1 MGTIFDLRNVS
12 YSYVG
17 KINAL
22 NDINIKVEPGEQIS
36 IIGANGC
43 GKSTFLALLDG
54 LIYPT
59 LGEFYAFDNKIVE
72 EVFDTIKDNKFRSY
86 FRKKIGF
93 VFQNSDVQL
102 FSPTVF
108 DEIAFGPL
116 QLDMNPEDVRIRVL
130 DVMEMI
136 EITKLKDRSPHN
148 LSGGEKKKVCIASVL
163 ANNPDVLLLDEPTAG
178 LDPRTQLWL
187 IELLQ
192 ELGTAG
198 KTIITATHDLETV
211 EQISKRVI
219 VIGEDHRIVVDD
231 RAEKVLDN
239 LELLLSSNLIHEHM
253 HIHGRLVHEHLHP
266 AHDEKHVH
274 EHEIQ
279 DVTDCQVSQ
288 ITEN

>member
-116 QLDMNPEDVRIRVL
+116 QLDMNPEEVRIRVL
-130 DVMEMI
+130 EVMEMI